1 MGVAEMLGVKP
12 IKITPK
18 EKISLEELYE
28 KIKDLQFDA
37 GKPEYVKHGFNY
49 VIAFPPEDRENQ
61 VWIMQTKKGE
71 FVVQRSVTMAGF
83 SNMVSSSVK
92 AGVMNKLTGGV
103 TGMISTFGSPKKA
116 CMAHCDSVAEKIKS
130 LDL

>member
-1 MGVAEMLGVKP
+1 MGFGEMMGVKM

-18 EKISLEELYE
+18 EEMTLEELYE
-28 KIKDLQFDA
+28 KIKDVPFMA

-61 VWIMQTKKGE
+61 VWIITAKKG
-71 FVVQRSVTMAGF
+71 FTVQRSVAI
-83 SNMVSSSVK
+83 
-92 AGVMNKLTGGV
+92 AGVFNTLKNMAKADVLNHLSGGI

-116 CMAHCDSVAEKIKS
+116 CMAHCDDVAEKVKA
-130 LDL
+130 LVER

>member
-1 MGVAEMLGVKP
+1 MGFGDFLGVKS
-12 IKITPK
+12 IKIQTK
-18 EKISLEELYE
+18 EPLEIADFYE
-28 KIKDLQFDA
+28 KIKDVEFEPGQ
-37 GKPEYVKHGFNY
+37 PELVKHGFNN

-83 SNMVSSSVK
+83 SNMVSSSIK
-92 AGVMNKLTGGV
+92 AGVMDKLTGGV

-130 LDL
+130 LDI